1 MDEKLNRSNFMQPL
15 YLTIDDPNHAQNR
28 IKEVFG
34 FDSKVLLGVIEDG
47 FTARNETTNNHP
59 KIYGGY
65 RHFAEGTAFLRER
78 LLTKGYSKYT
88 QGNSEWVRNEKLG
101 ILISFMTGNACV
113 GLKGQVPSN
122 TESLKVD
129 QIARNKNPK
138 GSMFSRIANPQLLG
152 DMLTTHSDIDT
163 WCWVLMYY
171 IDYKNKVIRSEL
183 SCPSKLTDNGK
194 FFAEYHERIIL
205 KEISFDPEAEFDNI
219 RSPAPTPPSIDF
231 EIRRK
236 NA

>member
-1 MDEKLNRSNFMQPL
+1 MQPL
-15 YLTIDDPNHAQNR
+15 YLTIDDPLDAQNR
-28 IKEVFG
+28 LKEVFD
-34 FDSKVLLGVIEDG
+34 FDSKVLLEVIEDG
-47 FTARNETTNNHP
+47 FTARNETTSNHP

-88 QGNSEWVRNEKLG
+88 QGNSEWVRNEKRG
-101 ILISFMTGNACV
+101 ILISFMAGNTCV
-113 GLKGQVPSN
+113 GLKGQTPSN
-122 TESLKVD
+122 TESLKIEKV
-129 QIARNKNPK
+129 ARNRNPK
-138 GSMFSRIANPQLLG
+138 GSMFAKIANAQLHG
-152 DMLTTHSDIDT
+152 DMLTEQAVVDT

-171 IDYKNKVIRSEL
+171 IDYKNKIIRSEL

-205 KEISFDPEAEFDNI
+205 KEISFDPESEFDSI
-219 RSPAPTPPSIDF
+219 LSPVPTPPSIDF

>member
-1 MDEKLNRSNFMQPL
+1 MQPL
-15 YLTIDDPNHAQNR
+15 YTTIDDPLHAQNR
-28 IKEVFG
+28 LKEAFN

-47 FTARNETTNNHP
+47 FAARNETTSNHP

-78 LLTKGYSKYT
+78 LLTRGYSKYT

-101 ILISFMTGNACV
+101 ILISFMAGNACV

-122 TESLKVD
+122 IESLKTEKV
-129 QIARNKNPK
+129 ARNRNPK
-138 GSMFSRIANPQLLG
+138 GNMFSRIANAQLHG
-152 DMLTTHSDIDT
+152 DMLTAHSAIDT
-163 WCWVLMYY
+163 WCWVLMYH
-171 IDYKNKVIRSEL
+171 IDYKNKIIRSEL

-205 KEISFDPEAEFDNI
+205 KEISFDPESEFDSI
-219 RSPAPTPPSIDF
+219 LSPAPTPPSIDF
-231 EIRRK
+231 DIRRK

>member
-1 MDEKLNRSNFMQPL
+1 MQPL
-15 YLTIDDPNHAQNR
+15 KLTIDDPTIAKQR
-28 IKEVFG
+28 LKEIFN
-34 FDSKVLLGVIEDG
+34 FDSKLLLSVIEDG
-47 FTARNETTNNHP
+47 FGARNETTNNHP

-78 LLTKGYSKYT
+78 LVPLGYSKFT

-101 ILISFMTGNACV
+101 VLISFMAGNANV
-113 GLKGQVPSN
+113 GIKNSIPSN
-122 TESLKVD
+122 EKSLKVEH
-129 QIARNKNPK
+129 IARNRNPK
-138 GSMFSRIANPQLLG
+138 GTMFSKIAQAQLQG
-152 DMLTTHSDIDT
+152 DMLTTSLNLDI

-183 SCPSKLTDNGK
+183 SCPSKLTTDGK

-205 KEISFDPEAEFDNI
+205 NEISFDPESEFDSI
-219 RSPAPTPPSIDF
+219 LSPEPNPPSIDF

>member
-1 MDEKLNRSNFMQPL
+1 MRANFMQPL
-15 YLTIDDPNHAQNR
+15 YTTIDDPLYAQNR
-28 IKEVFG
+28 LKEAFN

-47 FTARNETTNNHP
+47 FAARNETTNNHP

-101 ILISFMTGNACV
+101 ILISFMAGNACV

-122 TESLKVD
+122 TESLKTEKV
-129 QIARNKNPK
+129 ARNRNPK
-138 GSMFSRIANPQLLG
+138 GNMFSRIANAQLHG
-152 DMLTTHSDIDT
+152 DMLTVHSAIDT

-171 IDYKNKVIRSEL
+171 IDYKNKIIRSEL

-205 KEISFDPEAEFDNI
+205 KEISFDPESEFDSI
-219 RSPAPTPPSIDF
+219 LSPAPTPPSIDF